1 VNELVDTTGER
12 SAGVSFAGEITLTEE
27 FAYREWSRWGSSSPK
42 GE

>member
-12 SAGVSFAGEITLTEE
+12 SAGVSFAREITLTE